1 MTVRTGSPYFRANSK
16 SRWSWAGTLITAPVP
31 YSASTKLAI
40 QTGTSSPVNG
50 FTARAPVKTPSLG
63 ALSPVRS
70 AASVRFIRA
79 TKASTSARAPAR
91 SASRPGGAPGAST
104 T

>member
-1 MTVRTGSPYFRANSK
+1 MGSPYFCANSK

-31 YSASTKLAI
+31 YSARTKLAI

-63 ALSPVRS
+63 APSPVRS
-70 AASVRFIRA
+70 AASVFRIRA
-79 TKASTSARAPAR
+79 TKASTSARR
-91 SASRPGGAPGAST
+91 SGAVSCATSGCSGAST